1 LIAQDS
7 KSGINSPY
15 IFEVNHESIGMRL
28 DKFLKLKIS
37 GIQQSH
43 LEKLIGSGNIRVNQ
57 KKSKPSTK
65 LSFGELVS
73 IPPKLKDQKFN
84 HKVKDKFIPLKSDIS
99 MIKSCIIK
107 EDNNFIALNKPYG
120 IAVQGGSKLNRHID
134 GLIKYAFKNIDKHY
148 LVHRLDRD
156 TTGTLLIAKNRSF
169 AKELSEFFKYNTIEK
184 TYIAIVCGKMENKD
198 GTIDI
203 PLIKGKTGKT
213 EKVIVDK
220 KYGLNSI
227 TKFKVFGYSE
237 DHSLVLLFPKT
248 GRTHQLRVHLSFLGN
263 PILGDKKYGGRNK
276 IKNDQNKNIFLK
288 LHCLQMSFTYKNMKK
303 NIIYAKLGNDFS
315 DSLKFL
321 KLDQYMDT
329 IHRYIQNEL

>member
-1 LIAQDS
+1 MITQDS
-7 KSGINSPY
+7 KSGIKSPY

-43 LEKLIGSGNIRVNQ
+43 LEKLIGSGSIRVNQ
-57 KKSKPSTK
+57 KKSKPSNK
-65 LSFGELVS
+65 LSYGELVS

-84 HKVKDKFIPLKSDIS
+84 QKVKDKFIPLKSDIS

-107 EDNNFIALNKPYG
+107 EDNDFIALNKPHG

-134 GLIKYAFKNIDKHY
+134 GLIKYAFKNLDKHY

-169 AKELSEFFKYNTIEK
+169 AKELSEYFKYNTIEK
-184 TYIAIVCGKMENKD
+184 TYISIVRGKMENKE
-198 GTIDI
+198 GTIDL
-203 PLIKGKTGKT
+203 PLIKGKKT
-213 EKVIVDK
+213 KAEKVMVDEK
-220 KYGLNSI
+220 FGLKSI

-248 GRTHQLRVHLSFLGN
+248 GRTHQLRVHLSYLGN
-263 PILGDKKYGGRNK
+263 PILGDKKYGGGIR
-276 IKNDQNKNIFLK
+276 IKSNPNKNISLK
-288 LHCLQMSFTYKNMKK
+288 LHCLQMSFPYKNMKK
-303 NIIYAKLGNDFS
+303 NTVYAKIGNEFF

-321 KLDQYMDT
+321 KLDQYMGT